1 MASTVK
7 RLSKFSRNKLLSL
20 VKNDMGYTNDDFDF
34 GSITKPE
41 LLEIALTHMGSDSI
55 PSKYSIGGL
64 TTNHTDHRKSG
75 MFKSVGNK

>member
-41 LLEIALTHMGSDSI
+41 LIEIALNHMGSDSI
-55 PSKYSIGGL
+55 PSKYSRGGL
-64 TTNHTDHRKSG
+64 TSKHTDLRKTG
-75 MFKSVGNK
+75 LFK